1 MGAQFINHPNMLQKA
16 REEID
21 SVVGRNVRL
30 VDESDLPN
38 LSYLQA
44 VFKEALC
51 LHPPGPMLARES
63 TQGCVIGGYSIP
75 AKTRLNPKYWN
86 DPLKSGPEAERFM
99 TPEVVD
105 GKSVLAAIIHCL
117 DREVVSSGG
126 SKVIDMTDRPG
137 LTFSYDPY
145 LA

>member
-1 MGAQFINHPNMLQKA
+1 MNSEGENINSEVKLTRDHVKAFVMDMMTAGTDTSAGSTEWAPWELINHPNMLQKA

-38 LSYLQA
+38 LSYLEA

-63 TQGCVIGGYSIP
+63 TQGCVIGGYGISQ
-75 AKTRLNPKYWN
+75 
-86 DPLKSGPEAERFM
+86 LKLGCM
-99 TPEVVD
+99 
-105 GKSVLAAIIHCL
+105 
-117 DREVVSSGG
+117 
-126 SKVIDMTDRPG
+126 
-137 LTFSYDPY
+137 
-145 LA
+145 